1 MRLLFFL
8 IIIYNMAYCDFFSKI
23 DKTKIKI
30 IFELGSRDLMD
41 AIKEF
46 PVDDRTGINHSKF
59 GWLIA
64 KNANRIVGGLEF
76 QEGWA
81 DGRKAW
87 CVMVV
92 KSPPSL
98 PIPALPPL
106 NPSSGQSVTPTVE
119 VEI

>member
-1 MRLLFFL
+1 MTLWHKSF
-8 IIIYNMAYCDFFSKI
+8 
-23 DKTKIKI
+23 
-30 IFELGSRDLMD
+30 GSTPTTIRTVLATAQHNDDLKD

-46 PVDDRTGINHSKF
+46 PVEERGEINRNKL

-76 QEGWA
+76 REGWA

-92 KSPPSL
+92 KPPPSL
-98 PIPALPPL
+98 PIPALPPLPPL
-106 NPSSGQSVTPTVE
+106 NPSSGQSVTVTVE